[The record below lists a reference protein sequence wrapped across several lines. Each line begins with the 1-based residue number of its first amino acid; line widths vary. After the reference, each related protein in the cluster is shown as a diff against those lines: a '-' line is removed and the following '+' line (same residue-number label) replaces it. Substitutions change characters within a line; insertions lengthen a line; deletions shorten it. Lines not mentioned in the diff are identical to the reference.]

1 MLTLHHLNNSRSQRI
16 LWLLEELGLDYQIQH
31 YQRDSKTMLAPD
43 SLKAVHPLGK
53 SPLLTDGDKVLAESG
68 AIIHY
73 LCSHYG
79 KQDWI
84 PAESSDEHDAY
95 HYWLHFAEGSLM
107 PPMLLK
113 LVMDKVR
120 TSPMPFFIRPVAR
133 KIADKAM
140 KSFIGP
146 NLNNNFAF
154 VEQQLA
160 GKQWLAGN
168 HPTGADIQ
176 MSFPL
181 EAAVA
186 RGLVREDQ
194 QPNIC
199 AYVARIHSREAYQK
213 ALKAGGEYAYA

>member
-16 LWLLEELGLDYQIQH
+16 LWLLEELNLDYQVKH

-43 SLKAVHPLGK
+43 SLKAIHPLGK
-53 SPLLTDGDKVLAESG
+53 SPLLTDHDRVLAESG

-73 LCSHYG
+73 LCTHYG
-79 KQDWI
+79 EQGWI
-84 PAESSDEHDAY
+84 PNHNSDEHIAY

-120 TSPMPFFIRPVAR
+120 SSPMPFFAKPIAR
-133 KIADKAM
+133 KIADKSM

-146 NLNNNFAF
+146 NLRNNFAF
-154 VEQQLA
+154 VEQQLQGKVWLA
-160 GKQWLAGN
+160 GKQ
-168 HPTGADIQ
+168 PTGADIQ

-186 RGLVREDQ
+186 RGLVTEDEH
-194 QPNIC
+194 PNIC
-199 AYVARIHSREAYQK
+199 AYVARIHSRKAYQK
-213 ALKAGGEYAYA
+213 ALAAGGDYAYA

>member
-16 LWLLEELGLDYQIQH
+16 LWLLEELGLDYQIQR
-31 YQRDSKTMLAPD
+31 YERDSKTMLAPQ
-43 SLKAVHPLGK
+43 SLKNVHPLGK
-53 SPLLTDGDKVLAESG
+53 SPVLTDKDRVLAESG

-73 LCSHYG
+73 LCSEYG
-79 KQDWI
+79 GQDWI
-84 PAESSDEHDAY
+84 PAQESEQHLDY

-120 TSPMPFFIRPVAR
+120 TSPMPFFARPIAR

-146 NLNNNFAF
+146 NLKNNFSY
-154 VEQQLA
+154 VEQQLQ
-160 GKQWLAGN
+160 GKEWLAGS

-186 RGLVREDQ
+186 RGIVGESH
-194 QPNIC
+194 PNIC
-199 AYVARIHSREAYQK
+199 AYVARIHAREAYQK
-213 ALKAGGEYAYA
+213 ALKAGGDYAYA